1 MRYDFDLLVVGAGS
15 GGVRG
20 ARIAAGHGARV
31 AIVEEFR
38 YGGTCVIRGCVPKKL
53 FAYAAGFSSHFT
65 DAAGFGWA
73 VPAPCFRWPTLVE
86 NKNRELD
93 RLEAIYRRML
103 VSSGV
108 TTIDGRG
115 RLVDGHSIEVDGR
128 IVTAQTLLVATG
140 GKPSRLGIAGEEIAI
155 TSNEVFDLPELPR
168 RVLVVGGGYIACE
181 FSSIFRGLGSQVT
194 QILRGGQVLRGFDDD
209 VREHLAEEM
218 RMRGVD
224 IRTQTELDTLFRSP
238 TGIRAVT
245 RTGEHIDT
253 DCVLVAVGRRPNT
266 DGLGLEA
273 AGVAMTAGGAIV
285 VDEWSQ
291 TSAPEIYAVG
301 DVTNRVALTPVAL
314 AEAHAF
320 ADSVYGGRPRVV
332 DHSVVAS
339 AVFSHPNV
347 ATVGLTEQEARR
359 RHSSVDV
366 YRSIFRPLKHTL
378 SGQAD
383 RTLMKLVVDMDSD
396 RLLGCHMVGEDAGE
410 VIQGFAVAMKMGATK
425 TDLDST
431 IGIHPTAAEEF
442 VTMRQKSPP
451 RGTA

>member
-53 FAYAAGFSSHFT
+53 FAYAAGFSSHFA
-65 DAAGFGWA
+65 DAVGFGWT
-73 VPAPCFRWPTLVE
+73 VPTPCFRWPTLVE

-93 RLEAIYRRML
+93 RLEAIYRKML

-115 RLVDGHSIEVDGR
+115 RLLDKHSVEVDGR

-140 GKPSRLGIAGEEIAI
+140 GKPSRLGIRGEEVAI

-168 RVLVVGGGYIACE
+168 RALVVGGGYIACE
-181 FSSIFRGLGSQVT
+181 FSSVFRGLGSQVT
-194 QILRGGQVLRGFDDD
+194 QMLRGGQVLRGFDDD
-209 VREHLAEEM
+209 VREHLAEEV
-218 RMRGVD
+218 RIRGID
-224 IRTQTELDTLFRSP
+224 IRPRTELDTLLRTP

-253 DCVLVAVGRRPNT
+253 DCVLLAVGRRPNT
-266 DGLGLEA
+266 DDLGLEA

-285 VDEWSQ
+285 VDERSQ
-291 TSAPEIYAVG
+291 TSVPGIYAVG
-301 DVTNRVALTPVAL
+301 DVTDRVALTPVAL

-332 DHSVVAS
+332 DHSAVAS
-339 AVFSHPNV
+339 TVFSHPNV
-347 ATVGLTEQEARR
+347 ATVGLTEQQARR
-359 RHSSVDV
+359 RYSNVDV
-366 YRSIFRPLKHTL
+366 YRSVFRPLKHTL

-383 RTLMKLVVDMDSD
+383 RVLMKLVVDADSD

-410 VIQGFAVAMKMGATK
+410 IIQGFAVALKMGARK
-425 TDLDST
+425 ADLDST